1 MGRRRGVSRR
11 SFARRRVRRIK
22 AKWADSPIARRFKVL
37 EGHIDPT
44 KLPLTFLREDGY
56 RVGELEWETLVLL
69 GLEVQ
74 IFDVLT
80 NWTVPSDQ
88 WPYYVGFAKRVWER
102 SMKFGDATFQLE
114 KQSLLNEY
122 ELRGH
127 VLGVL
132 EAVQVHAEAY
142 ALIKKGYLMPS
153 AWAYTDSVGAIF
165 VHEYGG
171 YDRIIG
177 EIYVTDP
184 TGTEGGGY
192 DNRE

>member
-11 SFARRRVRRIK
+11 SFARRRIRKIVG
-22 AKWADSPIARRFKVL
+22 KWADSPIARIFKVTAGKL
-37 EGHIDPT
+37 GVPVEG
-44 KLPLTFLREDGY
+44 L
-56 RVGELEWETLVLL
+56 RVGEWEWETLVLL
-69 GLEVQ
+69 ALEVQ

-80 NWTVPSDQ
+80 NWSVPPAQ
-88 WPYYVGFAKRVWER
+88 WPYYVMFSKRLWER
-102 SMKFGDATFQLE
+102 AMKFGDATFQLE

-122 ELRGH
+122 VLRGH

-142 ALIKKGYLMPS
+142 AQIKKGYLMPS

-165 VHEYGG
+165 THEYGG
-171 YDRIIG
+171 YDRVIG
-177 EIYVTDP
+177 EIYIAEP
-184 TGTEGGGY
+184 EGSSGGAY